1 MFPRDFYEILHIVGI
16 AMLFV
21 AIGGV
26 ATHAANGGTKTT
38 SSTRPLVGSIYGIG
52 AFLILLGGF
61 GMLARLGFLHGAN
74 FPGWL
79 WVKIIIW
86 VILSAVV
93 LLLWIPLRERP
104 GLCTI
109 ANAVVVAVALQVG
122 VGLTAGTQMG
132 PLANERRLAFFFQA
146 EDGIRDSPE

>member
-16 AMLFV
+16 AMVFI

-38 SSTRPLVGSIYGIG
+38 SSTRPLIGSIHGLG

-61 GMLARLGFLHGAN
+61 GMLARLGFLHGGN

-79 WVKIIIW
+79 WVKIIVW

-93 LLLWIPLRERP
+93 LLPYRRP
-104 GLCTI
+104 GFAKPFLLVLPLL
-109 ANAVVVAVALQVG
+109 AGVAVYMALYK
-122 VGLTAGTQMG
+122 
-132 PLANERRLAFFFQA
+132 PF
-146 EDGIRDSPE
+146 